1 MLKQKLGGV
10 HLKHAKNT
18 ARSTPRK
25 MPPPSIVRIPMQM
38 HIGAPAIPTVKV
50 GDEVKIG
57 TLIGTA
63 NERLSSPVYSS
74 VSGKVKKI
82 EESKNAKSSST
93 FVVIE
98 SDGLS
103 SIDDEIAPPKITSK
117 QEFIDAVKKSGIVGL
132 GGAGFPTYAKLNVPD
147 GKIDT
152 IVVNGAECEPYIT
165 SDTQTMIHD
174 ADDIMLGLEAI
185 MKYLSVGRAVI
196 GIEKNKPECIKIM
209 TEKAA
214 GMDIKVHALPSVY
227 PQGGE
232 KVLVYNT
239 LGRII
244 SEGKL
249 PLDVGVIVINCST
262 LAAISKYM
270 KTGMPLTEKCIT
282 VDGSAVKDPSV
293 VIAPIGATV
302 GDIIEFCGGYKEE
315 PKKILFGGPMMG
327 AASADIDAPILKQ
340 TNAIIAL
347 AEKDVKKKEISACI
361 RCGKCAAAC
370 PISLSPFE
378 IGEALEMKKPERLEK
393 LKAGLCMECGCCSY
407 VCPAGRELVTQNK
420 LAKTMLRTYTAQ
432 RSEGGKK

>member
-1 MLKQKLGGV
+1 
-10 HLKHAKNT
+10 
-18 ARSTPRK
+18 
-25 MPPPSIVRIPMQM
+25 MPPPAVVKIPMQM
-38 HIGAPAIPTVKV
+38 HIGSPAIPVVKV
-50 GDEVKIG
+50 GDEVKVG
-57 TLIGTA
+57 TLIGKA
-63 NERLSSPVYSS
+63 GERLSSPVYSS

-82 EESKNAKSSST
+82 EESKNARSSSL

-103 SIDDEIAPPKITSK
+103 SVCEDIVPPKITSK
-117 QEFIDAVKKSGIVGL
+117 EEFIEAVKKSGTVGL

-165 SDTQTMIHD
+165 SDTQTMINEP
-174 ADDIMLGLEAI
+174 DDIMLGLEAL
-185 MKYLSVGRAVI
+185 MKYLNVPRAVI

-209 TEKAA
+209 SEKAA
-214 GMDIKVHALPSVY
+214 GRDIKVHALPSVY

-244 SEGKL
+244 KEGKL
-249 PLDVGVIVINCST
+249 PLDEGVIVINCST

-270 KTGMPLTEKCIT
+270 KTGMPLVEKCIT

-293 VIAPIGATV
+293 VIAPIGAMV
-302 GDIIEFCGGYKEE
+302 SDIIEFCGGYKSE

-327 AASADIDAPILKQ
+327 TASADLDAPIVKQ

-347 AEKDVKKKEISACI
+347 DAIDAVEKKVIACI

-370 PISLSPFE
+370 PIALSPFE
-378 IGEALEMKKPERLEK
+378 IGEALEMKKPEKLEK

-407 VCPAGRELVTQNK
+407 VCPAGREIVMQNK
-420 LAKTMLRTYTAQ
+420 LAKTMLREYNSKKT
-432 RSEGGKK
+432 EGGKK